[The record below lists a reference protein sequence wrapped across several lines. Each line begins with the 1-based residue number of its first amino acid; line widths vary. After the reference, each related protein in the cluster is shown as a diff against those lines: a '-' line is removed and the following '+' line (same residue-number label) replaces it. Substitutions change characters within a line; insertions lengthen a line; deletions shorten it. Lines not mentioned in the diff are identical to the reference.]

1 MKMLSCLLYS
11 ALGRSYNQQQ
21 KQEQSGPATEPN
33 SPAAARAR
41 PSDCSKPSS
50 RTRAQSLPQNCI
62 SQHRVLTNSA
72 NATASG
78 SSNDSHCPALAK
90 SCTPNGSPS
99 ASPPSPKSA
108 APRWP
113 PVGLAIQQ
121 ETTDC
126 GRVHSA
132 CRPAASGGGIS
143 PDSVASSEWTAA
155 RLTRS
160 SSTFA
165 GLFVGVGG
173 RQCAAAV
180 AALAADYAAAELASN
195 SPIEARDA
203 RRSLLRQFDW
213 SDNEDCCSNSHSPG
227 EDAAAVDG
235 NADVPAVSLRRPGSG
250 QFVPEDLV
258 SMAKADWLTE
268 RLLRAANSQPD
279 ADCTTADRLC
289 QAMIRLDADLCGAAG
304 QSAWTLRAA
313 TTGAVGSACLI
324 SGDGSRCCLM
334 QIGNS
339 AAVIGSRSAPIAAA
353 SDAEDGTDSVNN
365 VQTAWRWRQPL
376 AQQTIENGREV
387 RRVLAEH
394 PASERGSVFAGNRLL
409 GRMEALRAFGLV
421 QLKWPKERLNSWTSW
436 PAGQSPPSCETP
448 PYLTARPEVI
458 EVGIDPAADRF
469 IILGSPGLWDR
480 LSPQQA
486 VACVGG
492 QLLAAQSQGSNPS
505 GENLAATLVQLAESC
520 GHRDSAA
527 GFNEADWENEE
538 VSACIVL
545 LH

>member
-1 MKMLSCLLYS
+1 
-11 ALGRSYNQQQ
+11 YNQQQ

-99 ASPPSPKSA
+99 ASPPSPMSA

-113 PVGLAIQQ
+113 PVGLPIQQ

-132 CRPAASGGGIS
+132 CLPASSVGRQRLPRLRCLIGMDSGQTDPKLIDIRRSICRRRRSAVRRGGGGSGGGL
-143 PDSVASSEWTAA
+143 
-155 RLTRS
+155 RRGRS
-160 SSTFA
+160 
-165 GLFVGVGG
+165 G
-173 RQCAAAV
+173 R
-180 AALAADYAAAELASN
+180 
-195 SPIEARDA
+195 
-203 RRSLLRQFDW
+203 RR
-213 SDNEDCCSNSHSPG
+213 
-227 EDAAAVDG
+227 AAAVDG

-258 SMAKADWLTE
+258 SMAKADWLTD

-339 AAVIGSRSAPIAAA
+339 AAVIGSRSAPLPLPPTPKMALTASTMSRRPGDGGSRSPSRPLRMVGKFDEFWPSTRHPSAAPCSPATA
-353 SDAEDGTDSVNN
+353 SSA
-365 VQTAWRWRQPL
+365 AWRR
-376 AQQTIENGREV
+376 
-387 RRVLAEH
+387 
-394 PASERGSVFAGNRLL
+394 SE
-409 GRMEALRAFGLV
+409 
-421 QLKWPKERLNSWTSW
+421 
-436 PAGQSPPSCETP
+436 PSAWCM
-448 PYLTARPEVI
+448 I

-527 GFNEADWENEE
+527 GFNEARLGERGGVRLYRAAALTDCATLT
-538 VSACIVL
+538 SAGSFIHCL
-545 LH
+545 AP